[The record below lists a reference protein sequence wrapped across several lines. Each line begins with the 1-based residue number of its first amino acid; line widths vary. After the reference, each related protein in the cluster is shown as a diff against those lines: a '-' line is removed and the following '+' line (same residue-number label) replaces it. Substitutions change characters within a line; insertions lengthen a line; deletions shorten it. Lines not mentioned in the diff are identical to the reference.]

1 MSLSK
6 KEIEELVRQSV
17 AAGTAQGVEQGVETV
32 LMKYGFDIK
41 DPLEMQKDMA
51 HIRYLRNG
59 CDGIRKTVVVSLIGG
74 GLTALGTGIF
84 ILIETLKGM
93 IK

>member
-1 MSLSK
+1 MSLSSD
-6 KEIEELVRQSV
+6 EIKELVKQSV

-32 LMKYGFDIK
+32 LTRYGFDIA

-74 GLTALGTGIF
+74 GLTAIGTGIF
-84 ILIETLKGM
+84 ILVEALKGM
-93 IK
+93 VK